1 MSGKLL
7 ERRAE
12 RSGPKDYDHLLDV
25 TDIHLAFKGVKAIA
39 GVSFHVD
46 DGELFAIIG
55 PNGAGKTSLF
65 NVVNQVYE
73 PQQGDVR
80 WKGRVS
86 WGSSPTRRPNVASP
100 GHFRTSL
107 SFPI

>member
-7 ERRAE
+7 KRRAE
-12 RSGPKDYDHLLDV
+12 RTGAETYAHLLEVEDL
-25 TDIHLAFKGVKAIA
+25 HLSFRGVKAID

-65 NVVNQVYE
+65 NSINQVYE
-73 PQQGDVR
+73 PEQGEIR
-80 WKGRVS
+80 WKGEVS
-86 WGSSPTRRPNVASP
+86 WGSSPTRLPSW
-100 GHFRTSL
+100 G
-107 SFPI
+107 